1 MRLCASFGLVRCKA
15 AHVPP
20 MRSKQDPHGDSKMG
34 DNINQNVSE
43 YAVLG
48 LDILRRRWLVFLL
61 PIALAVPLAALAIQF
76 APTKYVAKSLILL
89 QSANR
94 TANTGGFGRQNLVEQ
109 VAAIDAWLKSDHV
122 LRDLL
127 PHIKGPGNSADPKAI
142 SAMIREARSSI
153 WLSLVGGSAL
163 EVSFIGRSPEGLSR
177 KLEVVLARIMEGL
190 TGPENGI
197 FNASQFLLI
206 QRSEASRQAEEALD
220 EAISRAGAENP
231 EFVRSQLQR
240 LYDADQRPRSRF
252 AVDPKSSVTTERST
266 ELVSTPQEPAPETSQ
281 TEQAIFSDPQ
291 VVKELRR
298 YFDGFQQAQ
307 LEYQA
312 LKDRLSSRQ
321 GNYVGIFD
329 SAENVLVVGR
339 PQDPIFGESP
349 ARKLAIAIVFL
360 SIIGGFGLV
369 WLVETLFSGLRTRKE
384 FESLSG
390 LPVIAR
396 LQKLPR

>member
-1 MRLCASFGLVRCKA
+1 
-15 AHVPP
+15 
-20 MRSKQDPHGDSKMG
+20 MG
-34 DNINQNVSE
+34 DNINQNISE
-43 YAVLG
+43 YVVLG

-61 PIALAVPLAALAIQF
+61 PIVLAVPLAALAIKF

-94 TANTGGFGRQNLVEQ
+94 AANTGGFGRQNLVEQ

-127 PHIKGPGNSADPKAI
+127 PQIMGAESSTDPKAV
-142 SAMIREARSSI
+142 SSMIRQARSSI
-153 WLSLVGGSAL
+153 WLSLIGGSAL
-163 EVSFIGRSPEGLSR
+163 EVSFVGSSPEGLSR

-206 QRSEASRQAEEALD
+206 QRGEASRVAEEGLD
-220 EAISRAGAENP
+220 EAIRRAGAQNP
-231 EFVRSQLQR
+231 DLVRSQLQR

-252 AVDPKSSVTTERST
+252 AADPKSSAKTGSEP
-266 ELVSTPQEPAPETSQ
+266 ELGGTQQETVPETSEA
-281 TEQAIFSDPQ
+281 EQAIFADPQ

-339 PQDPIFGESP
+339 PQDPIFGESA

-360 SIIGGFGLV
+360 SIICGFGLV
-369 WLVETLFSGLRTRKE
+369 WLVEMLCSRLRTRNE

-390 LPVIAR
+390 LPVVAR
-396 LQKLPR
+396 LQKLAR

>member
-1 MRLCASFGLVRCKA
+1 
-15 AHVPP
+15 
-20 MRSKQDPHGDSKMG
+20 MG
-34 DNINQNVSE
+34 NNINQNVSE

-48 LDILRRRWLVFLL
+48 MDILRRRWLIFIL
-61 PIALAVPLAALAIQF
+61 PIALAVPLAALAIHF

-94 TANTGGFGRQNLVEQ
+94 AGNSGAMGRQNLIEQ

-127 PHIKGPGNSADPKAI
+127 PQIMEGENSTDPKAI
-142 SAMIREARSSI
+142 SSMIREARSSI

-163 EVSFIGRSPEGLSR
+163 EVSFVGGSPEGLSR

-190 TGPENGI
+190 TGPEHGI
-197 FNASQFLLI
+197 FNASQFLLV
-206 QRSEASRQAEEALD
+206 QRGDAVREAEEALD
-220 EAISRAGAENP
+220 SAIARAGPQNP
-231 EFVRSQLQR
+231 DLVRTQLQK
-240 LYDADQRPRSRF
+240 LYDADQRPRSRY
-252 AVDPKSSVTTERST
+252 AMDPKSSAKPERFA
-266 ELVSTPQEPAPETSQ
+266 EVIDAPQETIPQ
-281 TEQAIFSDPQ
+281 TNEAEQAISADPQ
-291 VVKELRR
+291 VVKELRQ
-298 YFDGFQQAQ
+298 YFGNYQQEQ

-312 LKDRLSSRQ
+312 LKERLSSRH

-339 PQDPIFGESP
+339 PRDPIFGENS

-360 SIIGGFGLV
+360 SIICGFGLV
-369 WLVETLFSGLRTRKE
+369 WLVEMLFSGLRTRNE

-396 LQKLPR
+396 LQRLSR

>member
-1 MRLCASFGLVRCKA
+1 MES
-15 AHVPP
+15 
-20 MRSKQDPHGDSKMG
+20 
-34 DNINQNVSE
+34 
-43 YAVLG
+43 
-48 LDILRRRWLVFLL
+48 
-61 PIALAVPLAALAIQF
+61 LAVPLAALAIKF

-94 TANTGGFGRQNLVEQ
+94 TSNTGGFGRQNLVEQ

-127 PHIKGPGNSADPKAI
+127 PQIMGAESSTDPKAV
-142 SAMIREARSSI
+142 SSMIRQARSSI

-163 EVSFIGRSPEGLSR
+163 EVSFVGSSPEGLSR

-190 TGPENGI
+190 TGPESGI

-206 QRSEASRQAEEALD
+206 QRGEASRVAEEALD
-220 EAISRAGAENP
+220 EAISRAGAQNP
-231 EFVRSQLQR
+231 DLVRSQLQR
-240 LYDADQRPRSRF
+240 LYDADQRPRF
-252 AVDPKSSVTTERST
+252 AADPKSSAKTGEAELGGAQQETT
-266 ELVSTPQEPAPETSQ
+266 PETSEA
-281 TEQAIFSDPQ
+281 EQAILADPQ
-291 VVKELRR
+291 VLKELRR

-339 PQDPIFGESP
+339 PQDPIFGESA

-360 SIIGGFGLV
+360 SIICGFGLV
-369 WLVETLFSGLRTRKE
+369 WLVEMLCSRLRTRNE

-396 LQKLPR
+396 LQKLSR